1 MNFEDR
7 KKQIEKH
14 RRLANKSQQEID
26 ANPFVIAKKKLIDKH
41 NAAIKEL
48 LEGCTHEEVEKKS
61 RYFSGSYYDKASTDY
76 WNECKL
82 CGATS
87 EITSETH
94 GWYG

>member
-1 MNFEDR
+1 MTHEER
-7 KKQIEKH
+7 KKAIEKH
-14 RRLANKSQQEID
+14 RKLANKSQQEID
-26 ANPFVIAKKKLIDKH
+26 SNPFVIAKKKLIKKH
-41 NAAIKEL
+41 DDAIIKL
-48 LEGCTHEEVEKKS
+48 LSECTHDEVEKKS

-94 GWYG
+94 GYYG

>member
-7 KKQIEKH
+7 KKLIEKH
-14 RRLANKSQQEID
+14 RRLANKSQEQID
-26 ANPFVIAKKKLIDKH
+26 NNPFVLAKRKLISKH
-41 NAAIKEL
+41 NDAIKEL